1 MSVSRH
7 ADRKTSPRL
16 GRVPP
21 LTLSLVPPS
30 TADYTNDPDENLL
43 PGEVNMDKLRGM
55 YVDKQRR
62 LHRER
67 RVERDGSVVETTY
80 ISAR

>member
-1 MSVSRH
+1 MSRVTLIGRRAPVS
-7 ADRKTSPRL
+7 AASRL
-16 GRVPP
+16 SRCLLCHPQP
-21 LTLSLVPPS
+21 
-30 TADYTNDPDENLL
+30 DYTNDPDENLL